1 VLIYFSFFVLIW
13 KNDMKNNI
21 EIAVIGGSGV
31 YGMSELSDVEEL
43 HLTTPFGSPSDA
55 VILGTLHGERV
66 AFLPRHGRGH
76 TLTPSEIPYRANIYA
91 LKTLGVR
98 YILSVSA
105 CGSLREDFEPGHI
118 VIPDQLVDFTKN
130 RESSFFG
137 NGQVGHLSPACPF
150 SGELSAALAT
160 AVREADGIVH
170 NGGTFITIE
179 GPRFSTK
186 AESDLF
192 RNWGMSIIG
201 MTTSPEAFLAAEAE
215 IAYAVMAHVTDY
227 DVWHESEHPV
237 TVEMVVRV
245 LRQNTAIAQK
255 AVSHLIASKA
265 RWAGTMAAHGGL
277 KDALI
282 TAEER
287 IPRSTRENLSPI
299 TGKYLQ

>member
-1 VLIYFSFFVLIW
+1 
-13 KNDMKNNI
+13 MKHNI
-21 EIAVIGGSGV
+21 EIAIIGGSGV
-31 YGMSELSDVEEL
+31 YNMDELSEVEEL
-43 HLTTPFGSPSDA
+43 NLTTPFGSASDA
-55 VILGTLHGERV
+55 LILGKLHDERV
-66 AFLPRHGRGH
+66 VFLPRHGRGH
-76 TLTPSEIPYRANIYA
+76 TLTPTEVPYRANIYA

-98 YILSVSA
+98 YIISVSA

-118 VIPDQLVDFTKN
+118 VIPDQLFDFTKN

-137 NGQVGHLSPACPF
+137 NGHVGHLSPANPF
-150 SGELSAALAT
+150 SRELSAALAT
-160 AVREADGIVH
+160 AVLEAGGTVH
-170 NGGTFITIE
+170 KGGTFITIE

-227 DVWHESEHPV
+227 DVWHESESPV

-245 LRQNTAIAQK
+245 LRHNTAVAHK
-255 AVSHLIASKA
+255 SLSNLIASKA
-265 RWAGTMAAHGGL
+265 SWAGSMAAHGGL
-277 KDALI
+277 ENALI
-282 TAEER
+282 TAKDR

-299 TGKYLQ
+299 TEKYLQ

>member
-1 VLIYFSFFVLIW
+1 
-13 KNDMKNNI
+13 MKHNI
-21 EIAVIGGSGV
+21 EIAIIGGSGV
-31 YGMSELSDVEEL
+31 YNMDELSEVEEL
-43 HLTTPFGSPSDA
+43 NLTTPFGSASDA
-55 VILGTLHGERV
+55 LILGTLHDERV
-66 AFLPRHGRGH
+66 VFLPRHGRGH
-76 TLTPSEIPYRANIYA
+76 TLTPTEVPYRANIYA

-98 YILSVSA
+98 YIISVSA

-118 VIPDQLVDFTKN
+118 VIPDQLFDFTKN

-137 NGQVGHLSPACPF
+137 NGHVGHLSPANPF
-150 SGELSAALAT
+150 SRELSAALAT
-160 AVREADGIVH
+160 AVLEAGGTVH
-170 NGGTFITIE
+170 KGGTFITIE

-227 DVWHESEHPV
+227 DVWHESESPV

-245 LRQNTAIAQK
+245 LRHNTAVAHK
-255 AVSHLIASKA
+255 SLSNLIASKA
-265 RWAGTMAAHGGL
+265 SWAGSMAAHGGL
-277 KDALI
+277 ENALI
-282 TAEER
+282 TAKDR

-299 TGKYLQ
+299 TEKYLQ